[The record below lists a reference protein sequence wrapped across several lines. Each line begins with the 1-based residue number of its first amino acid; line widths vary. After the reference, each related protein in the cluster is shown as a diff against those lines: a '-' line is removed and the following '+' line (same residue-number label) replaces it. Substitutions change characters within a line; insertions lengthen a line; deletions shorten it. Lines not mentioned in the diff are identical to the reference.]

1 MNQVT
6 VPEAAG
12 VLEDQRAV
20 GMKQAREFKLWLA
33 RPVGLRES
41 EGLGNINIERQRK
54 MSVGPAG
61 NTNVSPQNYGGV
73 PPQQEQ
79 GGFKDALN
87 QATTSNDASG
97 ARSSK
102 GTEHSQDTSK
112 SLPIILANRPPINL
126 GNPIGQQ
133 GAPLQSKPA
142 APAPAAAQ
150 KAPAA
155 TTQTVPGTS
164 TPLPKDAVID
174 QRTKEATLQS
184 GGFTVKVKPDR
195 KANSGEDVKTNGA
208 VTHGDISWS
217 ARTTTENGKVTGV
230 TINKELNIQ
239 TVYGS
244 KADPAADSAYGRGHI
259 KTDKDAGNGSLRF
272 HEGNHGQDYIDYV
285 KTHPFPTIEIDKP
298 ITKQEFD
305 KRMAEFKEQTKQYV
319 KDMEAHSKAH
329 TDDVTDPPA
338 ATTPAAAK

>member
-1 MNQVT
+1 
-6 VPEAAG
+6 
-12 VLEDQRAV
+12 
-20 GMKQAREFKLWLA
+20 
-33 RPVGLRES
+33 
-41 EGLGNINIERQRK
+41 LGNIERQRE
-54 MSVGPAG
+54 MAVGAAG

-73 PPQQEQ
+73 PPKQEQ
-79 GGFKDALN
+79 VAGFKEALN
-87 QATTSNDASG
+87 HATTSNDAS
-97 ARSSK
+97 ATQSSK

-112 SLPIILANRPPINL
+112 SLPIILANRPPINR

-133 GAPLQSKPA
+133 ATPLQAGPTPPTA
-142 APAPAAAQ
+142 APAAAQ
-150 KAPAA
+150 NAPAA
-155 TTQTVPGTS
+155 TRQTVPGTS

-174 QRTKEATLQS
+174 QKTKEATLQS
-184 GGFTVKVKPDR
+184 GEFTVKVKPDR
-195 KANSGEDVKTNGA
+195 KANDGEAVKSDGA
-208 VTHGDISWS
+208 VTKGDISWS
-217 ARTTTENGKVTGV
+217 ARHTMENGKVTGV
-230 TINKELNIQ
+230 TIKKELQIQ

-272 HEGNHGQDYIDYV
+272 HEGSHGQDFIDYV
-285 KTHPFPTIEIDKP
+285 KTHPYPTIEIDKP

-338 ATTPAAAK
+338 ATTQAAPK

>member
-1 MNQVT
+1 M
-6 VPEAAG
+6 A
-12 VLEDQRAV
+12 
-20 GMKQAREFKLWLA
+20 
-33 RPVGLRES
+33 
-41 EGLGNINIERQRK
+41 
-54 MSVGPAG
+54 VGPAG

-73 PPQQEQ
+73 PPKQEQ
-79 GGFKDALN
+79 VAGFKEALN
-87 QATTSNDASG
+87 HATTSNDASG
-97 ARSSK
+97 AQSSK

-126 GNPIGQQ
+126 GNQMGQQ
-133 GAPLQSKPA
+133 GAPLQAKPA
-142 APAPAAAQ
+142 APAPAAATPPAAAPAAAQ
-150 KAPAA
+150 NAPAA
-155 TTQTVPGTS
+155 TTKTVPGTS

-174 QRTKEATLQS
+174 QKTKEATVQS
-184 GGFTVKVKPDR
+184 GDFTVKVKPDR

-230 TINKELNIQ
+230 TIKKELQIQ

-272 HEGNHGQDYIDYV
+272 HEGSHGQDYIDYV
-285 KTHPFPTIEIDKP
+285 KTHPFPTLEIDKP

-305 KRMAEFKEQTKQYV
+305 KRMAEFKEQTKQYS

-338 ATTPAAAK
+338 ATTQAAPK